1 MTSDKWLKSHYLT
14 FNKRYFGNK
23 LPLDAKVIWSRK
35 TTRKRAAQLLV
46 WTKSLVD
53 TEIALNPMMKKLGAE
68 CRALQSLLHEMCH
81 LHLRVLGKPPSV
93 YTGHGRL
100 FQNEMKRLA
109 NLGAFNRIW

>member
-1 MTSDKWLKSHYLT
+1 VTNKWLKDYYLV

-23 LPLDAKVIWSRK
+23 LPKDAQIIWSTK

-46 WTKSLVD
+46 WKDTLEE
-53 TEIALNPMMKKLGAE
+53 TEIALNPMLKKLGAE

-81 LHLRVLGKPPSV
+81 LYLRVLGKPVSV

-100 FQNEMKRLA
+100 WNREMKRLA
-109 NLGAFNRIW
+109 ACGAFKTIW